1 MALGHSRQPATTRNR
16 EELSELWTLSAG
28 ELSAGYRRGD
38 FSPAESVDSC
48 FKRIEA
54 IDPSIGAFRKLCVED
69 ALAEADQLTKG
80 LHSIGDNQPLY
91 GIPVAVKELFD
102 VRSMPG
108 CYGSEVLSSR
118 VSSSDAEAVRRLRAA
133 GAIIIGITRAHE
145 FGWGI
150 TTQHK
155 TLGSVRNPWNL
166 GRVPGGSSGGSAAAV
181 AAGMVPI
188 ALASDTGGSIR
199 IPASVC
205 GIYGIK
211 PSYGRIPKRG
221 GVSLSPSMD
230 HPGPVART
238 VQDLE
243 SMLRV
248 MSGYDHE
255 DYSTFVEPLPE
266 FAWLNKG
273 LNGIIVGTCPDLQL
287 RRLSIDYQNLFDS
300 ALRAVVSGGG
310 SLQQVSISGAE
321 QIRPTFAS
329 IQMAEAYCVHAEELQ
344 TFPSDEAN
352 YGDDVRN
359 RLALAAEVSLR
370 EYISAMKER
379 MRIRRQ
385 FDSMFNQV
393 DVLITPITAG
403 GPSTTD
409 NPDFVEH
416 FGDTIEFRDL
426 CMDYTVPQDLLGLP
440 ACAVPIGFDAD
451 GLPVGIQITAS
462 AKRED
467 LTLQVALELSKEIN
481 LPSKW
486 PL

>member
-1 MALGHSRQPATTRNR
+1 LPD
-16 EELSELWTLSAG
+16 LWTFSA
-28 ELSAGYRRGD
+28 EQLLVGYRRGD
-38 FSPAESVDSC
+38 FSPTEVVDSC
-48 FKRIEA
+48 LGRIEA
-54 IDPSIGAFRKLCVED
+54 TDPSVGAFRELCSE
-69 ALAEADQLTKG
+69 EARTEAKRLTG
-80 LHSIGDNQPLY
+80 ELHSIGGHQPLF

-102 VRSMPG
+102 VQSMSG
-108 CYGSEVLSSR
+108 CYGSEVLASR
-118 VSSSDAEAVRRLRAA
+118 VSNADAEAVRRLRAA
-133 GAIIIGITRAHE
+133 GAIVVGITRAHE

-166 GRVPGGSSGGSAAAV
+166 SRVPGGSSGGSAAAV

-211 PSYGRIPKRG
+211 PTYGRVPKRG

-238 VQDLE
+238 AQDLE

-248 MSGYDHE
+248 MSGYDRE
-255 DYSTFVEPLPE
+255 DYSTFAEPLPE
-266 FAWLNKG
+266 FTRLNKG
-273 LNGIIVGTCPDLQL
+273 LNGIIVGTCSDLHL
-287 RRLSIDYQNLFDS
+287 RPLSNDYQNLFEMTLQAIAS
-300 ALRAVVSGGG
+300 AGG
-310 SLQQVSISGAE
+310 SIEQVAMSEAE
-321 QIRPTFAS
+321 KIRPTFAS
-329 IQMAEAYCVHAEELQ
+329 IQMAEAYYVHTEELG
-344 TFPSDEAN
+344 TFPSCEEK
-352 YGDDVRN
+352 YGEDVRS
-359 RLALAAEVSLR
+359 RLDAAATVSLR
-370 EYISAMKER
+370 DYVFAMRER
-379 MRIRRQ
+379 MRLRRE
-385 FDSMFNQV
+385 FESMFMKV

-403 GPSTTD
+403 GPSTVD
-409 NPDFVEH
+409 NPDVVEH
-416 FGDTIEFRDL
+416 CGDTIEFRDL

-440 ACAVPIGFDAD
+440 ACAIPAGFDSD
-451 GLPVGIQITAS
+451 GLPVGIQITAP

-467 LTLQVALELSKEIN
+467 LALQVALQLADEIK